1 MPSEKEFEMPKSK
14 LKLWIAVV
22 SAITA
27 AVAIIPPAITVLR
40 ATPSVSQTGTGNS
53 AVIGSTVGSN
63 NQTTNTYLSMWVE
76 GTRALVGISPTSQLT
91 MVPAPAPGAQAASPA
106 ASASPSPAL
115 ASEPKDAEPGA
126 LGRVV
131 DNASLM
137 NAATWSPEPS
147 RVARLLTFYLH
158 VEATGTDE
166 KQGSIDVAL
175 SREGRDVCTL
185 SLNSRTSP
193 ISGGVHYGN
202 STCHDTLPANEM
214 ATYKTKVRSVEM
226 SPVVIRLD
234 YVDAVRK

>member
-1 MPSEKEFEMPKSK
+1 MPSEEKFETPKSK

-22 SAITA
+22 SAISA

-40 ATPSVSQTGTGNS
+40 ASPSVSQTGTGNS
-53 AVIGSTVGSN
+53 AVIGSTIGSN
-63 NQTTNTYLSMWVE
+63 NKTTNTYISMWVE
-76 GTRALVGISPTSQLT
+76 GTRALVGISPKSQLT
-91 MVPAPAPGAQAASPA
+91 MVPAPAPGAQPASPA
-106 ASASPSPAL
+106 ASPSSAL
-115 ASEPKDAEPGA
+115 ASEPKEPEPGA
-126 LGRVV
+126 LGHVV
-131 DNASLM
+131 ENASLM
-137 NAATWSPEPS
+137 NAATWGPEPS

-158 VEATGTDE
+158 VEATGADE

-185 SLNSRTSP
+185 SLNSKTSP